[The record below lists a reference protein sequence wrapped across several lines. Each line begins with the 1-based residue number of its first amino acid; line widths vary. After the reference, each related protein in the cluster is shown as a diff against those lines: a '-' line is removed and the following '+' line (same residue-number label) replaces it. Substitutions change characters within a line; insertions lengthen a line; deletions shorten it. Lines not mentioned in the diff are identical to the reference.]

1 MDKNKTSSLEELL
14 LLNNFEII
22 GTPFRFAE
30 VIWKREGTSW
40 NEAQRKASQ
49 LIKAN
54 ASIEYLEEIR
64 RSMGIQPI
72 ATISFPTIETIPQNV
87 SVNQVFDK
95 PSKMVVQKPKSDVFL
110 ENYNLLF
117 AFAPELE
124 MELGNLTESS
134 FLSGKSDSNIHG
146 SASLRS
152 IEKDKYGYFLLL
164 EIIDSNSSKNS
175 VLLYLNQS
183 NKNLLVLSCEN
194 PSGKFEVYDNIY
206 TRQLVNKHQLKIQ
219 NKYLGNQLNQLIENK
234 LSIPTLTVYPIEDV
248 KIIEEEKN
256 IKVEENTEM
265 PIRIDR
271 NAIKKVRIESDT
283 DLLVPV
289 SYLNTQLFK
298 DVDDDEDDDEVV
310 EVDNFENEEEEDLN
324 KEYSALKMAYYDLAK
339 ENFFFKDSVFSTMFQ
354 QNFKLLRILI
364 PDILDELELRSF
376 TAVFDSEIRTSIS
389 YKIHFQRLNN
399 EIISTISEIYH
410 ETRAEKEICTFNI
423 FDSKEAVFVINTI
436 GFMGLR
442 EEIFVMDK
450 YEVSE
455 NNLSGN
461 TALNNF
467 FLTLIYNK
475 YNSTIVDRFQ
485 ITKIIEDN
493 QSLSVVSQ
501 EQTEDEGMSGL
512 GVLATIFSVVG
523 LGVLGYRA
531 LK

>member
-40 NEAQRKASQ
+40 NEAQKKASQ

-54 ASIEYLEEIR
+54 ASIEYLEEVR

-72 ATISFPTIETIPQNV
+72 ATISFPTTETIPQNV
-87 SVNQVFDK
+87 SVNQVSDK

-234 LSIPTLTVYPIEDV
+234 LSIPTLTVYQ
-248 KIIEEEKN
+248 IEEEK
-256 IKVEENTEM
+256 KSEVVEN

-271 NAIKKVRIESDT
+271 NAIKKVPNESNT

-289 SYLNTQLFK
+289 SYLNTQVFK
-298 DVDDDEDDDEVV
+298 DEIEDV
-310 EVDNFENEEEEDLN
+310 EVDNFDNEEEEDLN

-339 ENFFFKDSVFSTMFQ
+339 ENIFFKGSVFSTIFQ

-410 ETRAEKEICTFNI
+410 ETRTEKDICTFNI

-442 EEIFVMDK
+442 EEIFVLDK

-455 NNLSGN
+455 DNLSGN

-485 ITKIIEDN
+485 ISKTIEDN

>member
-54 ASIEYLEEIR
+54 ASIEYLEEVR

-72 ATISFPTIETIPQNV
+72 ATISFPTIETLPQNV
-87 SVNQVFDK
+87 SVNQVSDK

-117 AFAPELE
+117 SFAPELE
-124 MELGNLTESS
+124 MELGNLTENSY
-134 FLSGKSDSNIHG
+134 LSGKSDSNIHG

-152 IEKDKYGYFLLL
+152 IDKDKYGYFLML
-164 EIIDSNSSKNS
+164 EIIDSNSTKNS
-175 VLLYLNQS
+175 VLLYLNLS

-206 TRQLVNKHQLKIQ
+206 TRKLVNKHQLKIQ
-219 NKYLGNQLNQLIENK
+219 NKYLGNQLKQLIENK
-234 LSIPTLTVYPIEDV
+234 LSIPTLTVYQIEV
-248 KIIEEEKN
+248 NEK
-256 IKVEENTEM
+256 TEM
-265 PIRIDR
+265 SNSIQSFLMA
-271 NAIKKVRIESDT
+271 NG
-283 DLLVPV
+283 
-289 SYLNTQLFK
+289 YLKSNDNLNQPF
-298 DVDDDEDDDEVV
+298 DYEEDDEDD
-310 EVDNFENEEEEDLN
+310 FENDEKMEELIQENSDLRKAN
-324 KEYSALKMAYYDLAK
+324 YELRKESSFL
-339 ENFFFKDSVFSTMFQ
+339 KDSVFSTMFQ
-354 QNFKLLRILI
+354 QNFKLLRILV

-376 TAVFDSEIRTSIS
+376 TAVFDSEIRPSIS
-389 YKIHFQRLNN
+389 YKIHFQRFEY
-399 EIISTISEIYH
+399 EIIATISEIYN
-410 ETRAEKEICTFNI
+410 EVNTEKEICTFNI
-423 FDSKEAVFVINTI
+423 YDSKEAVFVINTI
-436 GFMGLR
+436 GFTGLR

-450 YEVSE
+450 YEASE
-455 NNLSGN
+455 DNLIGN

-475 YNSTIVDRFQ
+475 YNSTIVDRVLVKK
-485 ITKIIEDN
+485 TIEDS

-501 EQTEDEGMSGL
+501 EQTDDEGISGL